1 MVFHYIASYCSQI
14 WDSKWRENVRVGKN
28 VTSSP
33 RASMQCPLSA
43 AFDYKTKLSS
53 KWFLTT
59 VYFSFAPPSTQKTYA
74 GLLWLLPPPPG
85 WQSSSLICHR
95 WQINWQ
101 MKVEGLWQ
109 PQRESEEPPAV
120 LQSSSLNNPECLAR
134 DPPAQVSSFWK
145 HFVPQHL
152 SYWVIEIFARLVNN
166 LRRPSLAQARQRR
179 RGHSC
184 SSRFL

>member
-1 MVFHYIASYCSQI
+1 
-14 WDSKWRENVRVGKN
+14 
-28 VTSSP
+28 
-33 RASMQCPLSA
+33 MQCPLSA
-43 AFDYKTKLSS
+43 AFDYKTRVKRKL
-53 KWFLTT
+53 FLSR

-74 GLLWLLPPPPG
+74 GLLWLLPPPPR

-134 DPPAQVSSFWK
+134 DPPAQVSSFWNL
-145 HFVPQHL
+145 HFNI
-152 SYWVIEIFARLVNN
+152 WVDIYAQLVKN